1 MKNLILMI
9 QFFTRIPIKINVS
22 TSNEDFSRGIAYF
35 PFVGLV
41 VGLFNYGI
49 YYLVTSFDQ
58 GILGSIFWLISNIF
72 ITGAI
77 HLDGLA
83 DTCDG
88 LFSARDKQRMLE
100 IMKDS
105 RIGTNG
111 VIAIILDLI
120 LRLGILYSLSYTAKA
135 PAILLGPVV
144 AKTLVLLLMGISKY
158 ARTEGG
164 MGGLFYSHMS
174 LQRLIVGIASG
185 VFIVLFFGSWKAI
198 AALIPSLIIIL
209 IFRKMVVDRIDGMT
223 GDTLG
228 AASEVSEICFMASL
242 YLLERL
248 MYL

>member
-1 MKNLILMI
+1 MKSLILMI
-9 QFFTRIPIKINVS
+9 QFFTRIPIKLDVNAS
-22 TSNEDFSRGIAYF
+22 DKDFSRGIIYF
-35 PFVGLV
+35 PFVGLI

-49 YYLVTSFDQ
+49 YYLVSFFDNR
-58 GILGSIFWLISNIF
+58 ILGLIFWLISNIL

-105 RIGTNG
+105 RVGTNG

-120 LRLGILYSLSYTAKA
+120 LRLGILYSLSNAAKA
-135 PAILLGPVV
+135 SAILLGPVV

-174 LQRLIVGIASG
+174 LQRLIVGITSG
-185 VFIVLFFGSWKAI
+185 VLIVLFFGLWKAI
-198 AALIPSLIIIL
+198 AALIPSLIFIL
-209 IFRKMVVDRIDGMT
+209 IFRKMVVDKIDGMT

-248 MYL
+248 VF